1 MDAQTLLKDV
11 SQMPLPEM
19 ERFVQSVNALITQK
33 KTTDKTYRERFLLG
47 KINQAVLAKEK
58 IERYQLLVRR
68 LEVETISDVE
78 YTEFMALTDLEEQIR
93 LERMT
98 YLLELAQLRSITL
111 PQLMTNLGLNR
122 RTNV

>member
-11 SQMPLPEM
+11 SQMPLVEM

-33 KTTDKTYRERFLLG
+33 KTTDKSYRERFLLG
-47 KINQAVLAKEK
+47 KINQTALPKEK
-58 IERYQLLVRR
+58 IERYQLLVRK
-68 LEVETISDVE
+68 LEAETISDLE
-78 YTEFMALTDLEEQIR
+78 YTDFMDLTDLEEQIR

-98 YLLELAQLRSITL
+98 YLVELAQLQGITL

-122 RTNV
+122 SANA

>member
-1 MDAQTLLKDV
+1 
-11 SQMPLPEM
+11 
-19 ERFVQSVNALITQK
+19 
-33 KTTDKTYRERFLLG
+33 LLG
-47 KINQAVLAKEK
+47 KINQTVLAKEK
-58 IERYQLLVRR
+58 IERYQILVIK
-68 LEVETISDVE
+68 LETETISDVE

-98 YLLELAQLRSITL
+98 YLLELAQLHSITL